1 MNTLREAYLS
11 WQITPDTMVDI
22 GRVNLRYGSAVGYNP
37 TDFFKVGALRSIV
50 SPDPASLRENRQGTV
65 VVQGQKLWS
74 DSSVALV
81 LSPRLASTSSDSA
94 ASFDFGATNPSNRWL
109 LAGSHK
115 FSEQFNPQ
123 FLLHG
128 GEGMST
134 QAGFNLSGL
143 VNSATVAFAELST
156 GRSRSLAAQALGLD
170 EPERLQRRAALG
182 VTYTTSFNLSV
193 TTELEYNSAAPD
205 ADQWSAWRS
214 GAPTNPLRMLGT
226 SLTRQDLPVRRAVFM
241 YASWKDA
248 AIKNLNLSGFVRR
261 DSETRSREQWLEM
274 RYRWQSADA
283 ALQWQLWSGGPESLY
298 GSVPRPRRLEVSMRF
313 FL

>member
-1 MNTLREAYLS
+1 M
-11 WQITPDTMVDI
+11 
-22 GRVNLRYGSAVGYNP
+22 
-37 TDFFKVGALRSIV
+37 
-50 SPDPASLRENRQGTV
+50 
-65 VVQGQKLWS
+65 
-74 DSSVALV
+74 ALV

-94 ASFDFGATNPSNRWL
+94 ASFDFGATNPNNRWL

-123 FLLHG
+123 VLLHG

-156 GRSRSLAAQALGLD
+156 GKSRSLAAQALGLD

-182 VTYTTSFNLSV
+182 FTYTTSFNLSV

-205 ADQWSAWRS
+205 ADQWNAWRS
-214 GAPTNPLRMLGT
+214 AAPTNPLRMLGT
-226 SLTRQDLPVRRAVFM
+226 SLTRQDLPVRRAVFV

-248 AIKNLNLSGFVRR
+248 AIKNLDLSGFVRR

-298 GSVPRPRRLEVSMRF
+298 GSVPRPRRVEVSVRF